1 MTDKIVLRNPQKFD
15 VGIVTS
21 PERPLG
27 VNIRPG
33 SFALV
38 TQDELA
44 YLASTSTL
52 LSKGILRV
60 DEKQAEAM
68 QEIGIDQASD
78 PNFITDEE
86 IKKKLGGTAK
96 KVREWLNTIEE
107 GYILDRIYDAAMGMN
122 LSQDKLKALQEK
134 MPDKAFLEN

>member
-21 PERPLG
+21 PERPMG

-38 TQDELA
+38 TQDELS

-52 LSKGILRV
+52 LVKGILRV
-60 DEKQAEAM
+60 DDKQAEAM
-68 QEIGIDQASD
+68 QEIGIDQAND

-86 IKKKLGGTAK
+86 IKKKLGGSAK
-96 KVREWLNTIEE
+96 KIREWLNTIEE
-107 GYILDRIYDAAMGMN
+107 GHILDHIYDAAMEMN
-122 LSQDKLKALQEK
+122 LSLDKLKVLQEK
-134 MPDKAFLEN
+134 MPNKTFLES